1 MFPRSGL
8 DGDSVMR
15 NSAPKA
21 NLSVASELLVALGL
35 AFALVLNAQAAGAQ
49 TESGW
54 SNQGLIYLLGP
65 ALDGTS
71 GIGPVDTE
79 VDLSA
84 GDVFDN
90 LDSAFLGM
98 YRGQGARWGVL
109 VDVVYMDLKAGGSGE
124 RGLLS
129 GEVEVEQTTAIVS
142 ATYRLSSTT
151 QLMAGALYNDVS
163 ASVSLRGARDRM
175 RKQERGEDWIDPV
188 VGVLF
193 ETPVGG
199 GNWSFTGA
207 AQLGGFGVGSDL
219 VTILTGSFS
228 YRFNE
233 WSSVDVGYRYL
244 DFDYEDGDGPDRF
257 KFDMKEHGPAI
268 GWRIDF

>member
-1 MFPRSGL
+1 MFPPSRL

-90 LDSAFLGM
+90 LDSAFL
-98 YRGQGARWGVL
+98 
-109 VDVVYMDLKAGGSGE
+109 
-124 RGLLS
+124 
-129 GEVEVEQTTAIVS
+129 
-142 ATYRLSSTT
+142 
-151 QLMAGALYNDVS
+151 
-163 ASVSLRGARDRM
+163 
-175 RKQERGEDWIDPV
+175 
-188 VGVLF
+188 
-193 ETPVGG
+193 
-199 GNWSFTGA
+199 
-207 AQLGGFGVGSDL
+207 
-219 VTILTGSFS
+219 
-228 YRFNE
+228 
-233 WSSVDVGYRYL
+233 
-244 DFDYEDGDGPDRF
+244 
-257 KFDMKEHGPAI
+257 
-268 GWRIDF
+268 

>member
-1 MFPRSGL
+1 MTNFASKPY
-8 DGDSVMR
+8 VNVAR
-15 NSAPKA
+15 NLP
-21 NLSVASELLVALGL
+21 VTLGL
-35 AFALVLNAQAAGAQ
+35 AGAIALGAQAAGARA
-49 TESGW
+49 ESGW

-65 ALDGTS
+65 TLDGTS
-71 GIGPVDTE
+71 GVGPFDTD

-98 YRGQGARWGVL
+98 YRGEGERWGVL
-109 VDVVYMDLKAGGSGE
+109 VDIVYMDLKADGSGD
-124 RGLLS
+124 RGALS
-129 GEVEVEQTTAIVS
+129 GEVELEQTTAIVS
-142 ATYRLSSTT
+142 ATYRLSPTT
-151 QLMAGALYNDVS
+151 QLMTGALYNDIS
-163 ASVSLRGARDRM
+163 GSISLTGPLRETRGQSMGD
-175 RKQERGEDWIDPV
+175 DWVDPI
-188 VGVLF
+188 VGVLY
-193 ETPVGG
+193 ETPIGA
-199 GNWSFTGA
+199 GNWSFTGS
-207 AQLGGFGVGSDL
+207 AQIGGFGVGSDL

-233 WSSVDVGYRYL
+233 WSSVDIGYRYL

>member
-1 MFPRSGL
+1 M
-8 DGDSVMR
+8 
-15 NSAPKA
+15 A
-21 NLSVASELLVALGL
+21 NANRTITSDRYGASFSLVLRAFAGL
-35 AFALVLNAQAAGAQ
+35 ASVLCLFVQPAHGQS
-49 TESGW
+49 ESSW

-65 ALDGTS
+65 TLDGTS
-71 GIGPVDTE
+71 GVGPFDTE

-98 YRGQGARWGVL
+98 YRGEGERWGVL
-109 VDVVYMDLKAGGSGE
+109 IVVVDMDLNADGSGDGG
-124 RGLLS
+124 RFS
-129 GEVEVEQTTAIVS
+129 GEVELEQTTAIVS
-142 ATYRLSSTT
+142 ATYRLSPTT
-151 QLMAGALYNDVS
+151 QLMAGALYNDIS
-163 ASVSLRGARDRM
+163 GGISLTGPRNESRGQTM
-175 RKQERGEDWIDPV
+175 GEDWVDPI

-193 ETPVGG
+193 ETPIGA

-228 YRFNE
+228 YRFNN
-233 WSSVDVGYRYL
+233 WSSIDIGYRYL
-244 DFDYEDGDGPDRF
+244 DFDYEDGDGADRF
-257 KFDMKEHGPAI
+257 KFDMSEHGPAV

>member
-1 MFPRSGL
+1 MTNANHAITSDRYEASFSLVLCAFAGL
-8 DGDSVMR
+8 AAMLC
-15 NSAPKA
+15 
-21 NLSVASELLVALGL
+21 LSVQPAHGQS
-35 AFALVLNAQAAGAQ
+35 
-49 TESGW
+49 ESGW

-65 ALDGTS
+65 TLDGTS
-71 GIGPVDTE
+71 GIGPFDTE

-98 YRGQGARWGVL
+98 YRGEGERWGVM
-109 VDVVYMDLKAGGSGE
+109 VDVVYMDLKADGSGDGG
-124 RGLLS
+124 RFS
-129 GEVEVEQTTAIVS
+129 GEVELEQTTAIVS
-142 ATYRLSSTT
+142 ATYRLSPTT
-151 QLMAGALYNDVS
+151 QLMAGALYNDIS
-163 ASVSLRGARDRM
+163 GGISLTGPRNEPRGQTM
-175 RKQERGEDWIDPV
+175 GEDWVDPI

-193 ETPVGG
+193 ETPIGA

-228 YRFNE
+228 YRFNN
-233 WSSVDVGYRYL
+233 WSSIDIGYRYL
-244 DFDYEDGDGPDRF
+244 DFDYEDGDGADRF
-257 KFDMKEHGPAI
+257 KFDMSEHGPAV

>member
-1 MFPRSGL
+1 MT
-8 DGDSVMR
+8 
-15 NSAPKA
+15 SAPSAMTSAPHKSL
-21 NLSVASELLVALGL
+21 LSRVRGTLTGL
-35 AFALVLNAQAAGAQ
+35 AAALCFVVPVAHGQSEPSW
-49 TESGW
+49 T
-54 SNQGLIYLLGP
+54 NQGLIYLLGP

-71 GIGPVDTE
+71 GVGPIDTE

-98 YRGQGARWGVL
+98 YRGEGERWGVL
-109 VDVVYMDLKAGGSGE
+109 IDVVYMDLKADGTGDGGAF
-124 RGLLS
+124 S
-129 GEVEVEQTTAIVS
+129 GEVEVEQTTAIAS
-142 ATYRLSSTT
+142 ATYRLSPTT
-151 QLMAGALYNDVS
+151 QLMAGALYNDIS
-163 ASVSLRGARDRM
+163 AGIALKGPRDRI
-175 RKQERGEDWIDPV
+175 RERSAGDDWIDPI

-193 ETPVGG
+193 ETPLGA

-228 YRFNE
+228 YRFNH
-233 WSSVDVGYRYL
+233 WSSIDIGYRYL
-244 DFDYEDGDGPDRF
+244 DFDYEDGDELDRF

-268 GWRIDF
+268 GWRFDF

>member
-1 MFPRSGL
+1 MTSAPSAMTSAPHKSLLPRVRFTLSGL
-8 DGDSVMR
+8 AAALCFVLPAAHGQ
-15 NSAPKA
+15 
-21 NLSVASELLVALGL
+21 SEP
-35 AFALVLNAQAAGAQ
+35 
-49 TESGW
+49 GW

-65 ALDGTS
+65 TLDGTS
-71 GIGPVDTE
+71 GVGPIDTT

-98 YRGQGARWGVL
+98 YRGEGERWGVMI
-109 VDVVYMDLKAGGSGE
+109 DIVYMDLKADGAGDGGAF
-124 RGLLS
+124 S
-129 GEVEVEQTTAIVS
+129 GEVEVEQTTAIAS
-142 ATYRLSSTT
+142 ATYRLSPTT

-163 ASVSLRGARDRM
+163 AGIALKGPRDRI
-175 RKQERGEDWIDPV
+175 REQSAGDDWIDPI

-193 ETPVGG
+193 ETPVGKG
-199 GNWSFTGA
+199 SWSFTGA

-228 YRFNE
+228 YRFNH
-233 WSSVDVGYRYL
+233 WSSIDIGYRYL
-244 DFDYEDGDGPDRF
+244 DFDYEDGDSLDRF

-268 GWRIDF
+268 GWRFDF